1 MTLTIGSGIQIG
13 AGITLS
19 SLSEPGD
26 PYIADVI
33 SLIPMTGT
41 VGAAPT
47 VTYGTTNTLTAVGTP
62 PLISAA
68 QSNWGTT
75 STAFGG
81 AGSLSLS
88 VLPAMTGDL
97 TWEAFVYP
105 TAVSGG
111 YPKVIFSNAVSG
123 FNSNG
128 RQLYFEGGRL
138 YWWNSNSPSQL
149 VGFVSVSNNQWYHVA
164 ISRTSG
170 TTKLFLNGQQ
180 AGATTLNDNSNF
192 SGEST
197 NLRIGG
203 IEGSSDYTFSGY
215 MNDVRI
221 TVGVGRYT
229 SNFTPPA
236 QPFPAY

>member
-1 MTLTIGSGIQIG
+1 MTLTIG
-13 AGITLS
+13 AGISVGPGISFS
-19 SLSEPGD
+19 SSVPGD
-26 PYIADVI
+26 PYIANVI

-41 VGAAPT
+41 VGAAPA
-47 VTYGTTNTLTAVGTP
+47 VTYGTTNTLTPYGTP

-81 AGSLSLS
+81 NGFLYLS

-97 TWEAFVYP
+97 TWEAFIYP
-105 TAVSGG
+105 TIVAGS
-111 YPKVIFSNAVSG
+111 PARAIFSNYTASG
-123 FNSNG
+123 RFFFIENGALYWFNSNAPT
-128 RQLYFEGGRL
+128 QLITGAA
-138 YWWNSNSPSQL
+138 
-149 VGFVSVSNNQWYHVA
+149 VTVNQWHHVA

-180 AGATTLNDNSNF
+180 TGTVVVNDNSNF
-192 SGEST
+192 SGAST
-197 NLRIGG
+197 NLAIGG
-203 IEGSSDYTFSGY
+203 FESTPNDYEFNGY

-229 SNFTPPA
+229 SNFTPA
-236 QPFPAY
+236 TQPFPAF